1 MALGNANSSA
11 QARGKNK
18 PVIVKRRKEVVMAKG
33 YRIFQISTVL
43 AGVTNAA
50 GTCSSTA
57 SITKNVYH
65 DGARAKPEADDLVY
79 IRVRASEKYL
89 LEDGCYRA
97 SISSAN
103 HYLIITSGKVHSCG
117 TCR

>member
-1 MALGNANSSA
+1 MSLGSANTSA

-18 PVIVKRRKEVVMAKG
+18 PVKVKRSKEVRLAKG
-33 YRIFQISTVL
+33 YRSFQISSVL

-50 GTCSSTA
+50 GTCSSSA
-57 SITKNVYH
+57 SINKTVYH
-65 DGARAKPEADDLVY
+65 DGSRAAPVANDLVY
-79 IRVRASEKYL
+79 IRARASEKYL

>member
-11 QARGKNK
+11 QARGKNRA
-18 PVIVKRRKEVVMAKG
+18 VVVKRHKEVVLAKG
-33 YRIFQISTVL
+33 YRTFQISSVL

-50 GTCSSTA
+50 GTCSSSA
-57 SITKNVYH
+57 SINKTVYH

-79 IRVRASEKYL
+79 IRARASEKYL

-103 HYLIITSGKVHSCG
+103 HYLIIASGRVHSCG